1 MQSGV
6 LCLLTMIAIV
16 IKKEQ
21 TTKCQAAVFSKQGSR
36 GQPES
41 LSLYLLHHNPSLN
54 SPQATTGQ
62 LCVNFKANHGSLTLT
77 EMRFRGK
84 KSCWRRGLEPGGR
97 ALSGISEPFSPGS
110 GAWHGSQRCQMA
122 EARGCGPRP
131 QSPQFSQSIVSDSLQ
146 PHGLQHARPPGQSPT
161 PGAGSNSCPLS

>member
-1 MQSGV
+1 MQSAV
-6 LCLLTMIAIV
+6 LCLLTMIAII

-21 TTKCQAAVFSKQGSR
+21 TTKFQAAVFSKQGSR

-131 QSPQFSQSIVSDSLQ
+131 QSPIYR
-146 PHGLQHARPPGQSPT
+146 GR
-161 PGAGSNSCPLS
+161 GAKRIPQRRGKGRLALLKKKS